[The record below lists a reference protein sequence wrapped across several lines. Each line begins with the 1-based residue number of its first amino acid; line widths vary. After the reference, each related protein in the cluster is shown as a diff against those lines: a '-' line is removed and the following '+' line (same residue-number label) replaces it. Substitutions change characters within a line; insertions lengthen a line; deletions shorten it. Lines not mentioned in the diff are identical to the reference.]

1 VAVLQELALTG
12 DIDRDRVAEA
22 IKRYDLDPDATTEVP

>member
-1 VAVLQELALTG
+1 VAVLQELALAG

-22 IKRYDLDPDATTEVP
+22 IKRYDLDPEATTEVP